1 MLRCGVRNRGCAL
14 CATPVLYYGSFR
26 FHRHRA
32 GRGGC
37 VSALRSPSRSLFPC
51 CGRSVVRLRGRF
63 EGRGGTAG
71 GAPFSEPESVPVSR
85 AVGGATARALG
96 GAGPGGGR
104 RSARWCRTDSGEAV
118 CRNRRPRRVDRTAY
132 LRVAAGMPGPATLS
146 EASYRMAP
154 FSDRR
159 RKQAPAGMSQ
169 NVRSRGEKWGRFYD
183 RIMTVRYY
191 ICTSATDA
199 R

>member
-1 MLRCGVRNRGCAL
+1 MQGNVPEAIMLRCGVRNRGCAL

-26 FHRHRA
+26 LHGHRA

-51 CGRSVVRLRGRF
+51 RGRSV
-63 EGRGGTAG
+63 
-71 GAPFSEPESVPVSR
+71 R
-85 AVGGATARALG
+85 AFARALQE
-96 GAGPGGGR
+96 AGPGGGR

-118 CRNRRPRRVDRTAY
+118 RRNRRPRRVDRTEH